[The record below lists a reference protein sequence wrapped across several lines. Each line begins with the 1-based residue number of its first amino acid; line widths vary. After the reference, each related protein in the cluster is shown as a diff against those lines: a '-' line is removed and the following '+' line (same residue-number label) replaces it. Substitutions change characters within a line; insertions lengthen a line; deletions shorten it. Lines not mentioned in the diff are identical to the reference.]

1 MSLTLEIFG
10 LYPSCSRWEIVSRGA
25 IGSELGL
32 KDCSSLWAG
41 KGPEGMRGNVDP
53 LRFSRGRIF
62 KYDQEERAGTQPG
75 DQNLIQAIQYPTWR
89 QSLVSPRMR
98 QLWSLETRGACH
110 KPQEEEER
118 GLGTFPRVIL
128 IQQWAEMGLKG
139 NLTGNPFFHHQTVS
153 KTCCLSLKVSFWGMT
168 ANIYFTLS
176 QLLEELKFSILK
188 KKKNPTQIGLWI

>member
-75 DQNLIQAIQYPTWR
+75 GGKGRTKK
-89 QSLVSPRMR
+89 
-98 QLWSLETRGACH
+98 WSFH
-110 KPQEEEER
+110 K
-118 GLGTFPRVIL
+118 
-128 IQQWAEMGLKG
+128 A
-139 NLTGNPFFHHQTVS
+139 S
-153 KTCCLSLKVSFWGMT
+153 KTDDKPSL
-168 ANIYFTLS
+168 
-176 QLLEELKFSILK
+176 
-188 KKKNPTQIGLWI
+188 IGIF